1 MKKTQCL
8 TTSMLEVGMRH
19 SARLSFSR
27 AQVEQYCTLSGDYN
41 AIHSD
46 PEAAAL
52 RFPGAHD
59 IVVPGGLIQIT
70 VTGIFGREF
79 PGDGCLG
86 LTFVPERFR
95 KPVFPGDEI
104 HVEIV
109 IAKVRGPMIEVD
121 ITMSDHEGNLI
132 STAKSKLIG
141 PDEPYRQWWKEQ
153 QESASTTATD

>member
-1 MKKTQCL
+1 MKGTQCL
-8 TTSMLEVGMRH
+8 TTSTLEVGMRH
-19 SARLSFSR
+19 SACLTFSR
-27 AQVEQYCTLSGDYN
+27 DQVEQYCALSGDYN

-52 RFPGAHD
+52 RFPGAND

-70 VTGIFGREF
+70 VTGIFGSEF

-104 HVEIV
+104 NVEIV
-109 IAKVRGPMIEVD
+109 ISKLRGPMIEVD
-121 ITMSDHEGNLI
+121 VSLNDHEGTLI

-141 PDEPYRQWWKEQ
+141 PDETYLQWWEQ
-153 QESASTTATD
+153 HRQSKSEDTVA

>member
-1 MKKTQCL
+1 MGRFQ
-8 TTSMLEVGMRH
+8 S
-19 SARLSFSR
+19 
-27 AQVEQYCTLSGDYN
+27 QVERYCALSGDYN

-52 RFPGAHD
+52 RFPGARD

-70 VTGIFGREF
+70 VTGIFGSEF

-104 HVEIV
+104 HVEI
-109 IAKVRGPMIEVD
+109 IISKLRGPMIEVD
-121 ITMSDHEGNLI
+121 VALNDHEGNLI

-141 PDEPYRQWWKEQ
+141 PDETYQQWWEEHRQ
-153 QESASTTATD
+153 SRSEDTVA

>member
-1 MKKTQCL
+1 MPKTKCL

-19 SARLSFSR
+19 RARLSFSR
-27 AQVEQYCTLSGDYN
+27 EQVQRYCDLSGDYN
-41 AIHSD
+41 AIHEN
-46 PEAAAL
+46 PEAARR
-52 RFPGAHD
+52 RFPDARD

-70 VTGIFGREF
+70 VTGIFGTEF

-104 HVEIV
+104 DMDIV
-109 IAKVRGPMIEVD
+109 VSKIRGPMMEVD
-121 ITMSDHEGNLI
+121 VTLTGPQGDIL

-141 PDEPYRQWWKEQ
+141 PDESYFQFWSEQ
-153 QESASTTATD
+153 QK